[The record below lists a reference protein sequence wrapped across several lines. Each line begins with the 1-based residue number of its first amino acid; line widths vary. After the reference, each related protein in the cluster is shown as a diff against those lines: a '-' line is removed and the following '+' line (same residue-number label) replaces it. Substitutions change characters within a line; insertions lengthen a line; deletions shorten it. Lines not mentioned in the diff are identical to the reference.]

1 MRRRR
6 AGFQAVIPL
15 PGVGGSYV
23 VAAVA
28 LSSLV
33 SRPHGS
39 PEVVRRLCI
48 SPRYDTQAVN
58 AQGRSHNR
66 RAHVNTVR
74 QIERPTNSAAR
85 RVAA

>member
-33 SRPHGS
+33 SRLGGS
-39 PEVVRRLCI
+39 PEVVWRLSI
-48 SPRYDTQAVN
+48 SPRYA
-58 AQGRSHNR
+58 
-66 RAHVNTVR
+66 
-74 QIERPTNSAAR
+74 I
-85 RVAA
+85 